1 MSMGD
6 VFKRVIRKVSGFRTG
21 KKISIVLFSVC
32 AVWFVF
38 CLPSP
43 LFQHDYATVLVDS
56 QNRLLSASISSD
68 EQWRFP
74 ESDTVPYKI
83 RTAIRFFED
92 EYFYYHPGINPVSL
106 ARAFWQNIS
115 DGRIVSGGSTI
126 SMQVIRMACN
136 HSSRSVLIKLYE
148 MILALRLE
156 LKYSKDEILRIYL
169 SHAPFGGNV
178 VGIEAASWRYYNRDA
193 SLLSWGEACALAVL
207 PNAPSLVHPGKNR
220 EQLLYK
226 RNFLLTKLYE
236 KSVID
241 SLSCVL
247 AMQEPLPD
255 KPYAI
260 PQHASH
266 MLQRAKKDGYAGMR
280 IRSTIQSSLQQFA
293 EQTAQRYVNVYH
305 QSNHISNL
313 AVLVTDTYSGEVL
326 AYVGNV
332 SLTSGNN
339 DKFVDIISA
348 PRSSG
353 SILKP
358 FLYTAMISDGELFPH
373 QLVADIPTTI
383 GGYSPENFEKNYAGA
398 VPASEAL
405 AHSLNIPAVRML
417 QEYGIEKFYHILE
430 KLQFSTLTRHPHDYG
445 LSLILGGAEVSLWD
459 VVTAY
464 TYLGKSLMQ
473 HNRKMPFE
481 PTALQYVRNE
491 SMHKNYISHSLF
503 SPGSVY
509 ECLSTLSTLERP
521 WGETGWRNFA
531 STQKISWKTGT
542 SFGHRDAWAVG
553 VTPEYTVGVWVGNAS
568 GEGRPGLT
576 GLQYASPVLFEMFSF
591 LNTQSRF
598 ELPHDD
604 MVSIPMCTKSGYR
617 AQKYCKSKEMLVPQS
632 CVSGI
637 ACPYHTNIFLD
648 STRTFRVQAHCY
660 PVQYIKDTTWFVL
673 PPIQEWFY
681 KKTNA
686 TYSSLPELYSN
697 CVSQHEN
704 RIDVIVPDY
713 NAEIV
718 LPVSVDEYEA
728 KIIFEAVHGNSSATL
743 FWHVDEHYIQST
755 QYEHK
760 IEYTPTVGKHMLVI
774 VDELGNTKKIPFSI
788 VSSRSN

>member
-1 MSMGD
+1 MGKL
-6 VFKRVIRKVSGFRTG
+6 FERVVKKVRKLRTG
-21 KKISIVLFSVC
+21 SKIIITLFC
-32 AVWFVF
+32 AICVWFVF

-43 LFQHDYATVLVDS
+43 LFQNDYATVLVDS

-74 ESDTVPYKI
+74 ESDTIPYKI
-83 RTAIRFFED
+83 REAVRYFED

-106 ARAFWQNIS
+106 ARALRQNIS
-115 DGRIVSGGSTI
+115 GGRVVSGGSTI

-136 HSSRSVLIKLYE
+136 HSSRSVLTKLYE

-156 LKYSKDEILRIYL
+156 LKYSKKEILRIYV

-178 VGIEAASWRYYNRDA
+178 VGIDAASWRYYKRDA

-220 EQLLYK
+220 ERLLYK
-226 RNFLLTKLYE
+226 RNFLLHKLYAKE
-236 KSVID
+236 VID
-241 SLSCVL
+241 SVSYEL
-247 AMQEPLPD
+247 AKLEPLPD

-260 PQHASH
+260 PQYASH
-266 MLQRAKKDGYAGMR
+266 VLQRAKTDGYGGKR
-280 IRSTIQSSLQQFA
+280 IRSTIQTPIQQFA
-293 EQTAQRYVNVYH
+293 EQTAQRYAEVYH
-305 QSNHISNL
+305 QANHISNI

-332 SLTSGNN
+332 SLPHVDN
-339 DKFVDIISA
+339 DRFVDIISA

-358 FLYTAMISDGELFPH
+358 FLYTAMISDGELLPH

-383 GGYSPENFEKNYAGA
+383 SGYSPENFEKNYAGA

-417 QEYGIEKFYHILE
+417 QQYGIEKFYHILE
-430 KLQFSTLTRHPHDYG
+430 KLHFSTINRHPQEYG

-473 HNRKMPFE
+473 HNRKVPGE
-481 PTALQYVRNE
+481 QTGLQYIRQKSSNAR
-491 SMHKNYISHSLF
+491 SIPHSIF
-503 SPGSVY
+503 SPGAVY
-509 ECLSTLSTLERP
+509 ECLTTLSTLERP
-521 WGETGWRNFA
+521 WAETGWRNFA
-531 STQKISWKTGT
+531 SSQKIAWKTGT
-542 SFGHRDAWAVG
+542 SFGHRDAWSVG

-568 GEGRPGLT
+568 GEGRPGVT

-591 LNTQSRF
+591 LNARTWFHR
-598 ELPHDD
+598 PNDD
-604 MVSIPMCTKSGYR
+604 MVNIPICTKSGYR
-617 AQKYCKSKEMLVPQS
+617 AQKYCTSKDMFVPQS
-632 CVSGI
+632 CVSGT
-637 ACPYHTNIFLD
+637 ACPYHRKIFLD
-648 STRTFRVQAHCY
+648 SSYRFRVQAHCY
-660 PVQYIKDTTWFVL
+660 PVQHMKDTAWFVL

-681 KKTNA
+681 KKRDA
-686 TYSSLPELYSN
+686 TYTPLPELYST
-697 CVSQHEN
+697 CVSRNEEV
-704 RIDVIVPDY
+704 IDVIVPQY

-718 LPVSVDEYEA
+718 MPISADEYEA
-728 KIIFEAVHGNSSATL
+728 KIIFEAVYGKPSTTL
-743 FWHVDEHYIQST
+743 FWHVDEEYVQAT

-760 IEYTPTVGKHMLVI
+760 IEYTPTVGKHILVI

-788 VSSRSN
+788 VSSRNK

>member
-1 MSMGD
+1 MGD
-6 VFKRVIRKVSGFRTG
+6 LFKRFVHKFVGLRIST
-21 KKISIVLFSVC
+21 KIVFVVLC
-32 AVWFVF
+32 AAGVWFAV
-38 CLPSP
+38 CLPNP
-43 LFQHDYATVLVDS
+43 LFQQNYATVLVDS
-56 QNRLLSASISSD
+56 QDRLLSASISSD

-74 ESDTVPYKI
+74 ESDTIPHKI
-83 RTAIRFFED
+83 GEAIRFFED
-92 EYFYYHPGINPVSL
+92 EYFYYHPGINPVSMV
-106 ARAFWQNIS
+106 RAFRQNIS
-115 DGRIVSGGSTI
+115 DGRVVSGGSTI

-136 HSSRSVLIKLYE
+136 HSSRSVLTKLYE

-156 LKYSKDEILRIYL
+156 LKYSKEEILRIYI

-178 VGIEAASWRYYNRDA
+178 VGVDAASWRYYNRDV
-193 SLLSWGEACALAVL
+193 SLLSWGESCALAVL

-220 EQLLYK
+220 ERLLRK
-226 RNFLLTKLYE
+226 RNFLLHKLYV
-236 KSVID
+236 KDVID
-241 SLSCVL
+241 SVSYEL
-247 AMQEPLPD
+247 AKHEPLPD
-255 KPYAI
+255 KPYEI

-266 MLQRAKKDGYAGMR
+266 MLQRAKKDGYSGTR
-280 IRSTIQSSLQQFA
+280 IHSTIQSSIQQFA
-293 EQTAQRYVNVYH
+293 EQTAQRYVSLYH
-305 QSNHISNL
+305 KSNHISNI

-332 SLTSGNN
+332 SLPHVDN
-339 DKFVDIISA
+339 DRFVDIISA

-358 FLYTAMISDGELFPH
+358 FLYTAMISDGELLPN

-383 GGYSPENFEKNYAGA
+383 SGYTPENFEKKYAGA

-405 AHSLNIPAVRML
+405 THSLNIPAVRML
-417 QEYGIEKFYHILE
+417 QEYGIENFYHILE

-445 LSLILGGAEVSLWD
+445 LSLILGGAEVTLWD

-473 HNRKMPFE
+473 HNRKMSFE
-481 PTALQYVRNE
+481 PTALQYVRKE
-491 SMHKNYISHSLF
+491 SMQKNYISHSLF
-503 SPGSVY
+503 SPGAVY

-598 ELPHDD
+598 QLPHDD

-617 AQKYCKSKEMLVPQS
+617 AQKYCESKEMLVPQS

-660 PVQYIKDTTWFVL
+660 PVQYMKDTTWFVL
-673 PPIQEWFY
+673 PPVQEWFY

-686 TYSSLPELYSN
+686 TYSSLPELYSS
-697 CVSQHEN
+697 CVSQNEN

-718 LPVSVDEYEA
+718 LPVSADEYEA
-728 KIIFEAVHGNSSATL
+728 KIIFEAVHGNSSTTL
-743 FWHVDEHYIQST
+743 FWHVDEEFVQAT

-760 IEYTPTVGKHMLVI
+760 IEYTPTVGKHILVI

-788 VSSRSN
+788 ISSRNK